1 MIVRHVACLVQSCL
15 KLGYTCLCMNKNNL
29 LLQHLLDPAL
39 PEDIEDGLDE
49 DTVTFSIGEAL
60 DHIGDGSL
68 LPVGARLGKELKFVC
83 PAEARVLIAQ
93 ALAGSM

>member
-1 MIVRHVACLVQSCL
+1 MIVRRLTCLVQSCL
-15 KLGYTCLCMNKNNL
+15 KMGYTCLCMNQNFV

-60 DHIGDGSL
+60 DHIGDSSL
-68 LPVGARLGKELKFVC
+68 LLDGARLGKKLKFARL
-83 PAEARVLIAQ
+83 AEARVLIAQ
-93 ALAGSM
+93 ALAGSI

>member
-1 MIVRHVACLVQSCL
+1 MIVRHVTCLVQSCL
-15 KLGYTCLCMNKNNL
+15 EMGYTCLCMNDNFV

-60 DHIGDGSL
+60 DHIGDSSL
-68 LPVGARLGKELKFVC
+68 LPVGARLRK
-83 PAEARVLIAQ
+83 
-93 ALAGSM
+93 